1 MISMAASTAYSIGSR
16 SALKEIKRIM
26 AKPLDV
32 TDADFQKEVL
42 ESDLPVLVDFWA
54 DWCHPCRMIAPS
66 VKEIA
71 AEQEGVL
78 KVAKIDVD
86 ENPAVPGRYRVV
98 GIPTL
103 MLFKGGQIVER
114 IVGAQ
119 PKERILAQI
128 MPHLE
133 KAAA

>member
-1 MISMAASTAYSIGSR
+1 MIGVAASTAYNIGSR

-71 AEQEGVL
+71 SEQEGLL

-86 ENPAVPGRYRVV
+86 ENPTVPGRYRVI